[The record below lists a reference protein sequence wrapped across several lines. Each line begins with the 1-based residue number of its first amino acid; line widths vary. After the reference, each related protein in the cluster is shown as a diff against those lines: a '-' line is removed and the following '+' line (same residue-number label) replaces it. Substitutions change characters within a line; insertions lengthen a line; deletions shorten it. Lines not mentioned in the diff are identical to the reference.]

1 MGGRGA
7 SSKSGKHGLPNGARA
22 FTITGQNGTEQTY
35 FEQDGMLMRSEVV
48 GVTNG
53 KSEHIPT
60 DRTIGDL
67 YQRAVDRGD
76 NVRLISKSEAKSNNA
91 AYKQHR
97 AGMEEALTIA
107 DNQPGS
113 KAVRRSRNN
122 SRTYNRTRG
131 R

>member
-1 MGGRGA
+1 MGGRGS

-22 FTITGQNGTEQTY
+22 FTITGNNGTENTY
-35 FEQDGMLMRSEVV
+35 FEQDGMLMRSEVA

-53 KSEHIPT
+53 KYEHVPT

-67 YQRAVDRGD
+67 YQRAVERGD
-76 NVRLISKSEAKSNNA
+76 NVRLISESEASANNT
-91 AYKQHR
+91 AYRQHR
-97 AGMEEALTIA
+97 KDMDKQLTIA